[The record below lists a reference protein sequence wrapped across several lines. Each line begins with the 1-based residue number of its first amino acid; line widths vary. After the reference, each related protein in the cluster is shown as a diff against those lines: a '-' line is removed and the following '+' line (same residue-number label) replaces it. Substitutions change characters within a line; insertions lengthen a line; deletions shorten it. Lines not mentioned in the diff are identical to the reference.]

1 MIRNW
6 GFNPALVVIEDEDLV
21 DSRRRCAIESVASD
35 EITDEVKIRLI
46 LARMRAVRRHQE
58 VWG

>member
-6 GFNPALVVIEDEDLV
+6 GLNPALVVIEDEDLA
-21 DSRRRCAIESVASD
+21 DSRRHVKIQSTPVD
-35 EITDEVKIRLI
+35 EISDEVKIRLI

>member
-6 GFNPALVVIEDEDLV
+6 GYNPALVVIEDEDLA
-21 DSRRRCAIESVASD
+21 DSRRIPKIESTQVD

-46 LARMRAVRRHQE
+46 LARMRAVERHQE